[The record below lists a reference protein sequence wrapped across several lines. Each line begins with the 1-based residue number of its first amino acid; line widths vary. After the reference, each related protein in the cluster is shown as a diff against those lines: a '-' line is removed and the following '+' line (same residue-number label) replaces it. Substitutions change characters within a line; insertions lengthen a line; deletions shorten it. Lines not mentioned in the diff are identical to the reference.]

1 MHSYLPQHPSYG
13 PRIKRSTTN
22 PNIYRFV
29 QSSFR
34 LCQKIKTEVISTN
47 NKKKK
52 QEVKTGKYEAQAT
65 TISKVRI
72 SFN

>member
-13 PRIKRSTTN
+13 PKIKRNTIN

-47 NKKKK
+47 KKKK
-52 QEVKTGKYEAQAT
+52 NKKLKQANMKHRQPQLVK
-65 TISKVRI
+65 
-72 SFN
+72 

>member
-1 MHSYLPQHPSYG
+1 MHSYLPQHRSYG
-13 PRIKRSTTN
+13 PKIKRNTIN

-47 NKKKK
+47 KKKK
-52 QEVKTGKYEAQAT
+52 QEVKTGKYKAQAT

-72 SFN
+72 GFN